1 MYKDYSSILQELRD
15 KSNIIDVAQKY
26 VDLEK
31 KGGRYWARCPIH
43 NEKTPS
49 FTLDEVRGTF
59 YCFGCH
65 ASGDVFSFIEQV
77 EHVDFKEAVQILA
90 NRAGMEVPNFSSD
103 YNKEKKEAERLK
115 KERLYGLMR
124 DAGIYYHNN
133 LMAQQTGEVIDYIS
147 KRKLTRSTLKTFGM
161 GYSSGYNELIEFLK
175 NKGYTNEEMLECGVA
190 KEKNGKIYDF
200 EAGRLIVPIFNNM
213 NNVVA
218 FGGRVLGSSDFMKYK
233 NTEETLIFKKRNEL
247 FGVHTLKKAKL
258 TENFNCV
265 IVVEGYMD
273 VISLYQAGVRNVVA
287 SMGTALTIEQARM
300 LKYYNNNIYLCY
312 DGDNAGQKAT
322 YKGIDILRDA
332 GLNVKVITLIEG
344 LDPDD
349 IIKQYGVNKFRELVD
364 KAISPSEYKIRAVAK
379 EFDLSEP
386 EGQGK
391 FAVKALDVLSELSTI
406 VEREAYI
413 PLISKLSRLSEQ
425 SLTKQL
431 NIMQDN
437 VNGYKESKE
446 IESQNE
452 DRYKV
457 KPSVNNKYFKAARF
471 LIYSI
476 FKYDALSIIKED
488 ISPYLTE
495 KEHIAIYDYAREI
508 KANNKNL
515 NIDILKDLENNSE
528 AKLIA
533 DGKFEEIPDDCREQ
547 MLNDCFI
554 TLKIDFLNIEQ
565 KELSLRCSEE
575 ENVDNQNLIRKQIAE
590 INDKILELKELK
602 RRKNGK

>member
-1 MYKDYSSILQELRD
+1 MYKDYSSFLQELRD

-49 FTLDEVRGTF
+49 FTLDEVKGTF

-90 NRAGMEVPNFSSD
+90 NRAGMEVPSFKSD
-103 YNKEKKEAERLK
+103 YNKEKREAERLK
-115 KERLYGLMR
+115 KERLYALMR
-124 DAGIYYHNN
+124 DTGIYYHNN
-133 LMAQQTGEVIDYIS
+133 LMAQKTGEVVDYINH
-147 KRKLTRSTLKTFGM
+147 RKLTRNTIKTFGM
-161 GYSSGYNELIEFLK
+161 GYSSGFSELIDFLRE
-175 NKGYTNEEMLECGVA
+175 KGYTDSEMLECGVA
-190 KEKNGKIYDF
+190 KEKNGKLYDF

-218 FGGRVLGSSDFMKYK
+218 FGGRVLGSADFMKYK

-273 VISLYQAGVRNVVA
+273 VIMLHQAGVKNVVA
-287 SMGTALTIEQARM
+287 SMGTALTNEQARM

-349 IIKQYGVNKFRELVD
+349 IIKQYGASKFRELVEQ
-364 KAISPSEYKIRAVAK
+364 AISPSEYKIRAVAK
-379 EFDLSEP
+379 QFDLSTP

-391 FAVKALDVLSELSTI
+391 FAVKALEVLSELSTL

-413 PLISKLSRLSEQ
+413 PLIAELSSLSEN
-425 SLTKQL
+425 SLSKQL
-431 NIMQDN
+431 NKMEDN
-437 VNGYKESKE
+437 AGGYKETQE
-446 IESQNE
+446 IVADKNE
-452 DRYKV
+452 GKFNL
-457 KPSVNNKYFKAARF
+457 KPSYNKYFKAARF
-471 LIYSI
+471 LLYSI
-476 FKYDALSIIKED
+476 FKYDALDVISED
-488 ISPYLTE
+488 ISPYLKE
-495 KEHIAIYDYAREI
+495 KEHIAIYDYARDLKARNIALNLDLLNEI
-508 KANNKNL
+508 
-515 NIDILKDLENNSE
+515 EGNSE
-528 AKLIA
+528 AKVIA
-533 DGKFEEIPDDCREQ
+533 ESKFEEIPNDCKEQ
-547 MLNDCFI
+547 MLKDCFV
-554 TLKIDFLNIEQ
+554 TLKIDFLSAERQ
-565 KELSLRCSEE
+565 ELEMQLADK
-575 ENVDNQNLIRKQIAE
+575 NQDNKKMLQNQILD
-590 INDKILELKELK
+590 INNRILGLK

>member
-1 MYKDYSSILQELRD
+1 M
-15 KSNIIDVAQKY
+15 
-26 VDLEK
+26 
-31 KGGRYWARCPIH
+31 
-43 NEKTPS
+43 
-49 FTLDEVRGTF
+49 
-59 YCFGCH
+59 
-65 ASGDVFSFIEQV
+65 
-77 EHVDFKEAVQILA
+77 
-90 NRAGMEVPNFSSD
+90 
-103 YNKEKKEAERLK
+103 
-115 KERLYGLMR
+115 
-124 DAGIYYHNN
+124 
-133 LMAQQTGEVIDYIS
+133 
-147 KRKLTRSTLKTFGM
+147 
-161 GYSSGYNELIEFLK
+161 
-175 NKGYTNEEMLECGVA
+175 
-190 KEKNGKIYDF
+190 
-200 EAGRLIVPIFNNM
+200 
-213 NNVVA
+213 
-218 FGGRVLGSSDFMKYK
+218 
-233 NTEETLIFKKRNEL
+233 
-247 FGVHTLKKAKL
+247 
-258 TENFNCV
+258 
-265 IVVEGYMD
+265 
-273 VISLYQAGVRNVVA
+273 
-287 SMGTALTIEQARM
+287 
-300 LKYYNNNIYLCY
+300 
-312 DGDNAGQKAT
+312 
-322 YKGIDILRDA
+322 
-332 GLNVKVITLIEG
+332 
-344 LDPDD
+344 
-349 IIKQYGVNKFRELVD
+349 
-364 KAISPSEYKIRAVAK
+364 
-379 EFDLSEP
+379 SEP

-437 VNGYKESKE
+437 VNGYKESKA

-554 TLKIDFLNIEQ
+554 TLKIDFLNIKQ

>member
-1 MYKDYSSILQELRD
+1 MYKDYSSFLQELRD

-49 FTLDEVRGTF
+49 FTLDEVKGTF

-90 NRAGMEVPNFSSD
+90 NRAGMEVPSFKSD
-103 YNKEKKEAERLK
+103 YNKEKREAERLK
-115 KERLYGLMR
+115 KERLYALMR
-124 DAGIYYHNN
+124 DTGIYYHNN
-133 LMAQQTGEVIDYIS
+133 LMAQKTGEVVDYINH
-147 KRKLTRSTLKTFGM
+147 RKLTRNTIKTFGM
-161 GYSSGYNELIEFLK
+161 GYSSGFSELIDFLRE
-175 NKGYTNEEMLECGVA
+175 KGYTDSEMLECGVA
-190 KEKNGKIYDF
+190 KEKNGKLYDF

-218 FGGRVLGSSDFMKYK
+218 FGGRVLGSADFMKYK

-273 VISLYQAGVRNVVA
+273 VIMLHQAGVKNVVA
-287 SMGTALTIEQARM
+287 SMGTALTNEQARM

-349 IIKQYGVNKFRELVD
+349 IIKQYGVSKFRELVEQ
-364 KAISPSEYKIRAVAK
+364 AISPSEYKIRAVAK
-379 EFDLSEP
+379 QFDLSTP

-391 FAVKALDVLSELSTI
+391 FAVKALEVLSELSTL

-413 PLISKLSRLSEQ
+413 PLIAELSSLSEN
-425 SLTKQL
+425 SLSKQL
-431 NIMQDN
+431 NKMEDN
-437 VNGYKESKE
+437 AGGYKETQE
-446 IESQNE
+446 IVADKNE
-452 DRYKV
+452 GKFNL
-457 KPSVNNKYFKAARF
+457 KPSYNKYFKAARF
-471 LIYSI
+471 LLYSI
-476 FKYDALSIIKED
+476 FKYDALDVISED
-488 ISPYLTE
+488 ISPYLKE
-495 KEHIAIYDYAREI
+495 KEHIAIYDYARDLKARNIALNLDLLNEI
-508 KANNKNL
+508 
-515 NIDILKDLENNSE
+515 EGNSE
-528 AKLIA
+528 AKVIA
-533 DGKFEEIPDDCREQ
+533 ESKFEEIPNDCKEQ
-547 MLNDCFI
+547 MLKDCFV
-554 TLKIDFLNIEQ
+554 TLKIDFLSAERQ
-565 KELSLRCSEE
+565 ELEMQLADK
-575 ENVDNQNLIRKQIAE
+575 NQDNKKMLQNQILD
-590 INDKILELKELK
+590 INNRILGLK

>member
-1 MYKDYSSILQELRD
+1 LYKDYSSFLQELRD

-49 FTLDEVRGTF
+49 FTLDEVKGTF

-90 NRAGMEVPNFSSD
+90 NRAGMEVPSFKSD
-103 YNKEKKEAERLK
+103 YNKEKREAERLK
-115 KERLYGLMR
+115 KERLYALMR
-124 DAGIYYHNN
+124 DTGIYYHNN
-133 LMAQQTGEVIDYIS
+133 LMAQKTGEVVDYINH
-147 KRKLTRSTLKTFGM
+147 RKLTRNTIKTFGM
-161 GYSSGYNELIEFLK
+161 GYSSGFSELIDFLRE
-175 NKGYTNEEMLECGVA
+175 KGYTDSEMLECGVA
-190 KEKNGKIYDF
+190 KEKNGKLYDF

-218 FGGRVLGSSDFMKYK
+218 FGGRVLGSADFMKYK

-273 VISLYQAGVRNVVA
+273 VIMLHQAGVKNVVA
-287 SMGTALTIEQARM
+287 SMGTALTNEQARM

-349 IIKQYGVNKFRELVD
+349 IIKQYGVSKFRELVEQ
-364 KAISPSEYKIRAVAK
+364 AISPSEYKIRAVAK
-379 EFDLSEP
+379 QFDLSTP

-391 FAVKALDVLSELSTI
+391 FAVKALEVLSELSTL

-413 PLISKLSRLSEQ
+413 PLIAELSSLSEN
-425 SLTKQL
+425 SLSKQL
-431 NIMQDN
+431 NKMEDN
-437 VNGYKESKE
+437 AGGYKETQE
-446 IESQNE
+446 IVADKNE
-452 DRYKV
+452 GKFNL
-457 KPSVNNKYFKAARF
+457 KPSYNKYFKAARF
-471 LIYSI
+471 LLYSI
-476 FKYDALSIIKED
+476 FKYDALDVISED
-488 ISPYLTE
+488 ISPYLKE
-495 KEHIAIYDYAREI
+495 KEHIAIYDYARDLKARNIALNLDLLNEI
-508 KANNKNL
+508 
-515 NIDILKDLENNSE
+515 EGNSE
-528 AKLIA
+528 AKVIA
-533 DGKFEEIPDDCREQ
+533 ESKFEEIPNDCKEQ
-547 MLNDCFI
+547 MLKDCFV
-554 TLKIDFLNIEQ
+554 TLKIDFLSAERQ
-565 KELSLRCSEE
+565 ELEMQLADK
-575 ENVDNQNLIRKQIAE
+575 NQDNKKMLQNQILD
-590 INDKILELKELK
+590 INNRILGLK

>member
-1 MYKDYSSILQELRD
+1 MYKDYPSFLQELRE

-59 YCFGCH
+59 HCFGCGAH
-65 ASGDVFSFIEQV
+65 GDVFSFIEQV

-90 NRAGMEVPNFSSD
+90 NRAGMEVPSFKAD
-103 YNKEKKEAERLK
+103 YNKEQREAERQK
-115 KERLYGLMR
+115 KERMYALMR
-124 DAGIYYHNN
+124 DCGLYYHNN
-133 LMAQQTGEVIDYIS
+133 LMAQKTGEVIDYITQ
-147 KRKLTRSTLKTFGM
+147 RKLTRSTLKTFGM
-161 GYSSGYNELIEFLK
+161 GYSSGFNELIDYLK
-175 NKGYTNEEMLECGVA
+175 GKGYTDSEMLECGVA
-190 KEKNGKIYDF
+190 KEKNGKLYDF

-218 FGGRVLGSSDFMKYK
+218 FGGRVLGAADFMKYK

-273 VISLYQAGVRNVVA
+273 VIMLHQAGVKNVVA
-287 SMGTALTIEQARM
+287 SMGTALTPEQARM

-364 KAISPSEYKIRAVAK
+364 QAISPSEYKIRAVAK
-379 EFDLSEP
+379 QFDLQTP
-386 EGQGK
+386 DGQGK
-391 FAVKALDVLSELSTI
+391 FAVKALEVLSELSTL

-413 PLISKLSRLSEQ
+413 PLISQLSRLSPQ
-425 SLTKQL
+425 SLSKQL
-431 NIMQDN
+431 NKMEDN
-437 VNGYKESKE
+437 AGGYKETQE
-446 IESQNE
+446 IESKKE
-452 DRYKV
+452 DRFTV
-457 KPSVNNKYFKAARF
+457 KPSMNKYFKASRF
-471 LIYSI
+471 LIYCI
-476 FKYDALSIIKED
+476 FKYDALEYIHED
-488 ISPYLTE
+488 ISPYLKE

-508 KANNKNL
+508 KASNNTL
-515 NIDILKDLENNSE
+515 NIDILKELEGNSE
-528 AKLIA
+528 AKIIA
-533 DGKFEEIPDDCREQ
+533 DGSFEEIPDDCREQ
-547 MLNDCFI
+547 MLRDCFL
-554 TLKIDFLNIEQ
+554 TLKKDFLDIEMQ
-565 KELSLRCSEE
+565 ELTLRYSEE
-575 ENVDNQNLIRKQIAE
+575 ENIDSQNLLRNQIAE
-590 INDKILELKELK
+590 IHAKILALK

>member
-1 MYKDYSSILQELRD
+1 MYKDYSSFLQELRD

-49 FTLDEVRGTF
+49 FTLDEVKGTF

-90 NRAGMEVPNFSSD
+90 NRAGMEVPSFKSD
-103 YNKEKKEAERLK
+103 YNKEKREAERLK
-115 KERLYGLMR
+115 KERLYALMR
-124 DAGIYYHNN
+124 DTGIYYHNN
-133 LMAQQTGEVIDYIS
+133 LMAQKTGEVVDYINH
-147 KRKLTRSTLKTFGM
+147 RKLTRNTIKTFGM
-161 GYSSGYNELIEFLK
+161 GYSSGFSELIDFLRE
-175 NKGYTNEEMLECGVA
+175 KGYTDSEMLECGVA
-190 KEKNGKIYDF
+190 KEKNGKLYDF

-218 FGGRVLGSSDFMKYK
+218 FGGRVLGSADFMKYK

-273 VISLYQAGVRNVVA
+273 VIMLHQAGVKNVVA
-287 SMGTALTIEQARM
+287 SMGTALTNEQARM

-349 IIKQYGVNKFRELVD
+349 IIKQYGVSKFRELVEQ
-364 KAISPSEYKIRAVAK
+364 AISPSEYKIRAVAK
-379 EFDLSEP
+379 QFDLSTP

-391 FAVKALDVLSELSTI
+391 FAVKALEVLSELSTL

-413 PLISKLSRLSEQ
+413 PLIAELSSLSEN
-425 SLTKQL
+425 SLSKQL
-431 NIMQDN
+431 NKMEDN
-437 VNGYKESKE
+437 AGGYKETQE
-446 IESQNE
+446 IVADKNE
-452 DRYKV
+452 GKFNL
-457 KPSVNNKYFKAARF
+457 KPSYNKYFKAARF
-471 LIYSI
+471 LLYSI
-476 FKYDALSIIKED
+476 FKYDALDVISED
-488 ISPYLTE
+488 ISSYLKE
-495 KEHIAIYDYAREI
+495 KEHIAIYDYARDLKARNIALNLDLLNEI
-508 KANNKNL
+508 
-515 NIDILKDLENNSE
+515 EGNSE
-528 AKLIA
+528 AKVIA
-533 DGKFEEIPDDCREQ
+533 ESKFEEIPNDCKEQ
-547 MLNDCFI
+547 MLKDCFV
-554 TLKIDFLNIEQ
+554 TLKIDFLSAERQ
-565 KELSLRCSEE
+565 ELEMQLADK
-575 ENVDNQNLIRKQIAE
+575 NQDNKKMLQNQILD
-590 INDKILELKELK
+590 INNRILGLK

>member
-1 MYKDYSSILQELRD
+1 MYKDYPSFLQELRE

-59 YCFGCH
+59 HCFGCGAH
-65 ASGDVFSFIEQV
+65 GDVFSFIEQV

-90 NRAGMEVPNFSSD
+90 NRAGMEVPSFKAD
-103 YNKEKKEAERLK
+103 YNKEQREAERQK
-115 KERLYGLMR
+115 KERMYALMR
-124 DAGIYYHNN
+124 DCGLYYHNN
-133 LMAQQTGEVIDYIS
+133 LMAQKTGEVIDYITQ
-147 KRKLTRSTLKTFGM
+147 RKLTRSTLKTFGM
-161 GYSSGYNELIEFLK
+161 GYSSGFNELIDYLK
-175 NKGYTNEEMLECGVA
+175 GKGYTDSEMLECGVA
-190 KEKNGKIYDF
+190 KEKNGKLYDF

-218 FGGRVLGSSDFMKYK
+218 FGGRVLGAADFMKYK

-273 VISLYQAGVRNVVA
+273 VIMLHQAGVKNVVA
-287 SMGTALTIEQARM
+287 SMGTALTPEQARM

-349 IIKQYGVNKFRELVD
+349 IIKQYGASKFRELVEQ
-364 KAISPSEYKIRAVAK
+364 AISPSEYKIRAVAK
-379 EFDLSEP
+379 QFDLSTP

-391 FAVKALDVLSELSTI
+391 FAVKALEVLSELSTL

-413 PLISKLSRLSEQ
+413 PLIAELSSLSEN
-425 SLTKQL
+425 SLSKQL
-431 NIMQDN
+431 NKMEDN
-437 VNGYKESKE
+437 AGGYKETQE
-446 IESQNE
+446 IVADKNE
-452 DRYKV
+452 GKFNL
-457 KPSVNNKYFKAARF
+457 KPSYNKYFKAARF
-471 LIYSI
+471 LLYSI
-476 FKYDALSIIKED
+476 FKYDALDVISED
-488 ISPYLTE
+488 ISPYLKE
-495 KEHIAIYDYAREI
+495 KEHIAIYDYARDLKARNIALNLDLLNEI
-508 KANNKNL
+508 
-515 NIDILKDLENNSE
+515 EGNSE
-528 AKLIA
+528 AKVIA
-533 DGKFEEIPDDCREQ
+533 ESKFEEIPNDCKEQ
-547 MLNDCFI
+547 MLKDCFV
-554 TLKIDFLNIEQ
+554 TLKIDFLSAERQ
-565 KELSLRCSEE
+565 ELEMQLADK
-575 ENVDNQNLIRKQIAE
+575 NQDNKKMLQNQILD
-590 INDKILELKELK
+590 INNRILGLK

>member
-1 MYKDYSSILQELRD
+1 MYKDYSSFLQELRD

-49 FTLDEVRGTF
+49 FTLDEVKGTF

-90 NRAGMEVPNFSSD
+90 NRAGMEVPSFKSD
-103 YNKEKKEAERLK
+103 YNKEKREAERLK
-115 KERLYGLMR
+115 KERLYALMR
-124 DAGIYYHNN
+124 DTGIYYHNN
-133 LMAQQTGEVIDYIS
+133 LMAQKTGEVVDYINH
-147 KRKLTRSTLKTFGM
+147 RKLTRNTIKTFGM
-161 GYSSGYNELIEFLK
+161 GYSSGFSELIDFLRE
-175 NKGYTNEEMLECGVA
+175 KGYTDSEMLECGVA
-190 KEKNGKIYDF
+190 KEKNGKLYDF

-218 FGGRVLGSSDFMKYK
+218 FGGRVLGSADFMKYK

-273 VISLYQAGVRNVVA
+273 VIMLHQAGVKNVVA
-287 SMGTALTIEQARM
+287 SMGTALTNEQARM

-349 IIKQYGVNKFRELVD
+349 IIKQYGASKFRELVEQ
-364 KAISPSEYKIRAVAK
+364 AISPSEYKIRAVAK
-379 EFDLSEP
+379 QFDLSTP

-391 FAVKALDVLSELSTI
+391 FAVKALEVLSELSTL

-413 PLISKLSRLSEQ
+413 PLIAELSSLSEN
-425 SLTKQL
+425 SLSKQL
-431 NIMQDN
+431 NKMEDN
-437 VNGYKESKE
+437 AGGYKETQE
-446 IESQNE
+446 IVADKNE
-452 DRYKV
+452 GKFNL
-457 KPSVNNKYFKAARF
+457 KPSYNKYFKAARF
-471 LIYSI
+471 LLYSI
-476 FKYDALSIIKED
+476 FKYDALDVISED
-488 ISPYLTE
+488 ISPYLKE
-495 KEHIAIYDYAREI
+495 KEHIAIYDYARDLKARNIALNLDLLNEI
-508 KANNKNL
+508 
-515 NIDILKDLENNSE
+515 EGNSE
-528 AKLIA
+528 AKVMA
-533 DGKFEEIPDDCREQ
+533 ESKFEEIPNDCKEQ
-547 MLNDCFI
+547 MLKDCFV
-554 TLKIDFLNIEQ
+554 TLKIDFLSAERQ
-565 KELSLRCSEE
+565 ELEMQLADK
-575 ENVDNQNLIRKQIAE
+575 NQDNKKMLQNQILD
-590 INDKILELKELK
+590 INNRILGLK

>member
-1 MYKDYSSILQELRD
+1 MYKDYSSFLQELRD

-26 VDLEK
+26 VDLKK

-49 FTLDEVRGTF
+49 FTLDEVKGTF

-90 NRAGMEVPNFSSD
+90 NRAGMEVPSFKSD
-103 YNKEKKEAERLK
+103 YNKEKREAERLK
-115 KERLYGLMR
+115 KERLYALMR
-124 DAGIYYHNN
+124 DTGIYYHNN
-133 LMAQQTGEVIDYIS
+133 LMAQKTGEVVDYINH
-147 KRKLTRSTLKTFGM
+147 RKLTRNTIKTFGM
-161 GYSSGYNELIEFLK
+161 GYSSGFSELIDFLRE
-175 NKGYTNEEMLECGVA
+175 KGYTDSEMLECGVA
-190 KEKNGKIYDF
+190 KEKNGKLYDF

-218 FGGRVLGSSDFMKYK
+218 FGGRVLGSADFMKYK

-273 VISLYQAGVRNVVA
+273 VIMLHQAGVKNVVA
-287 SMGTALTIEQARM
+287 SMGTALTNEQARM

-349 IIKQYGVNKFRELVD
+349 IIKQYGASKFRELVEQ
-364 KAISPSEYKIRAVAK
+364 AISPSEYKIRAVAK
-379 EFDLSEP
+379 QFDLSTP

-391 FAVKALDVLSELSTI
+391 FAVKALEVLSELSTL

-413 PLISKLSRLSEQ
+413 PLIAELSSLSEN
-425 SLTKQL
+425 SLSKQL
-431 NIMQDN
+431 NKMEDN
-437 VNGYKESKE
+437 AGGYKETQE
-446 IESQNE
+446 IVADKNE
-452 DRYKV
+452 GKFNL
-457 KPSVNNKYFKAARF
+457 KPSYNKYFKAARF
-471 LIYSI
+471 LLYSI
-476 FKYDALSIIKED
+476 FKYDALDVISED
-488 ISPYLTE
+488 ISPYLKE
-495 KEHIAIYDYAREI
+495 KEHIAIYDYARDLKARNIALNLDLLNEI
-508 KANNKNL
+508 
-515 NIDILKDLENNSE
+515 EGNSE
-528 AKLIA
+528 AKVIA
-533 DGKFEEIPDDCREQ
+533 ESKFEEIPNDCKEQ
-547 MLNDCFI
+547 MLKDCFV
-554 TLKIDFLNIEQ
+554 TLKIDFLSAERQ
-565 KELSLRCSEE
+565 ELEMQLADK
-575 ENVDNQNLIRKQIAE
+575 NQDNKKMLQNQILD
-590 INDKILELKELK
+590 INNRILGLK